1 MDQEALLNGKYPTI
15 YDYEDAANLAGM
27 AVIDEIKGTSN
38 LVLDACVVPTN
49 GGYRHEF
56 KREIEKKYEART
68 AAFDEGYVVSG
79 GTRTMKLATG
89 TMRVTDAKQ
98 FDILTERGTTDGGAA
113 RRAKNVAN
121 LAESLLHKRA
131 YCMLYGGLAHP
142 DGSFDAKEI
151 PGFAS
156 YLDKISDYDAMI
168 GRWEDEECP
177 FEDENCLAIN
187 NQEGSETSDSTAV
200 EDAQDQKV
208 WTSIYG
214 FAFGEHGAFTTYPSN
229 LPFLAGYS
237 MEYTPDNLTTYV
249 DKADGLTKYRKFDLV
264 TGETSFGVC
273 VENRFCLAGLRN
285 IYLRHKTKDDI
296 FDEMYR
302 VEQNLI
308 KIKDFFE
315 QGETGYDMVFYT
327 SKFLV
332 HQMAQFQQNRLVRV
346 DMGGNTNKGN
356 VGDQTPSE
364 ILIAPGLILR
374 SDFAI
379 KRNEP
384 FIA

>member
-1 MDQEALLNGKYPTI
+1 MDQETLINGKYPTI
-15 YDYEDAANLAGM
+15 YDYEDSANLNGM

-38 LVLDACVVPTN
+38 LVLDACVIPTN

-68 AAFDEGYVVSG
+68 AAFDEGYVASG
-79 GTRTMKLATG
+79 GTRTMKLSVG
-89 TMRVTDAKQ
+89 TMRITDAKQ
-98 FDILTERGTTDGGAA
+98 FDILTERGTSDAGVA
-113 RRAKNVAN
+113 RRARNIAN
-121 LAESLLHKRA
+121 LGDSLIHKKA
-131 YCMLYGGLAHP
+131 YQLLYGGQAHP

-168 GRWEDEECP
+168 NRWENEECP
-177 FEDENCLAIN
+177 FADENCLAID
-187 NQEGSETSDSTAV
+187 NQEGADTSDSTAV
-200 EDAQDQKV
+200 TSAKENNV

-214 FAFGEHGAFTTYPSN
+214 FAFGENGAFTTYPSN
-229 LPFLAGYS
+229 LSNLAGYS
-237 MEYTPDNLTTYV
+237 VEYTPNNLTTYV

-264 TGETSFGVC
+264 TGEACFGAGVA
-273 VENRFCLAGLRN
+273 NRFCLAGLRN
-285 IYLRHKTKDDI
+285 IYLAHKTKDDI

-315 QGETGYDMVFYT
+315 QGETGYNMVFYT

-332 HQMAQFQQNRLVRV
+332 HQMAQFQQNRLIRV
-346 DMGGNTNKGN
+346 DLGGNTNKGN
-356 VGDQTPSE
+356 VGNETPEE
-364 ILIAPGLILR
+364 ILIAPGLILK

-384 FIA
+384 FIE